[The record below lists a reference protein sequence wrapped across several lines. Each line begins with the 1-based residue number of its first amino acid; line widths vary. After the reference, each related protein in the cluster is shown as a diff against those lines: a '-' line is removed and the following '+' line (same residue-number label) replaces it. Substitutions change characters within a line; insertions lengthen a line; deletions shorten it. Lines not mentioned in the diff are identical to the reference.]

1 MTEHME
7 ALGLRWAALGL
18 EWMPGMMAQRGWR
31 NPNARWAPILVT
43 DGGRYLVCGVGLGA
57 TIDGGG
63 HYDGP
68 TEGMFPD
75 FTDKLTELALLH
87 YVQQAWADPRAY
99 VLPLAGLHTDGRWA
113 VVGNPPPGVLER
125 MAADGYPTWAE
136 ACIAA
141 LEAAKEVT
149 T

>member
-1 MTEHME
+1 MTDME
-7 ALGLRWAALGL
+7 ALGRRWVALGL
-18 EWMPGMMAQRGWR
+18 EWMPGMRVWRGER
-31 NPNARWAPILVT
+31 ESPLRMCRERVGNQLVARV
-43 DGGRYLVCGVGLGA
+43 
-57 TIDGGG
+57 
-63 HYDGP
+63 DGP
-68 TEGMFPD
+68 ANPGTPVRYIYQPD
-75 FTDKLTELALLH
+75 FADKLTELALLH

-125 MAADGYPTWAE
+125 MAAEGYPTWAE

>member
-7 ALGLRWAALGL
+7 ALGRRWVALGL
-18 EWMPGMMAQRGWR
+18 EWMPGMMA
-31 NPNARWAPILVT
+31 NS
-43 DGGRYLVCGVGLGA
+43 VGLLA
-57 TIDGGG
+57 RVIDAPHVTFGRSGVVKG
-63 HYDGP
+63 VDLGEYI
-68 TEGMFPD
+68 PD
-75 FTDKLTELALLH
+75 FADKLTELALLH

-99 VLPLAGLHTDGRWA
+99 VLPLSGLHTDGRWA

-125 MAADGYPTWAE
+125 MAAEGYPTWAE

-141 LEAAKEVT
+141 LEATKEVT